1 MSRIG
6 KQLVKVPSGVKVE
19 IEKGMLKAEGP
30 KGKIEQPLHPDIKV
44 AHDASEGVIK
54 VERPTDS
61 KRHKSLHGLT
71 QRLVANAVMGVSE
84 GFSRTLQ
91 IVGMGYNAKAQGEQI
106 TLNLGFS
113 NPVVMKVP
121 EGLTVE
127 TPAPTQI
134 IVRGCDKQ
142 RVGQFAAEMRRK
154 RPPEPYKGKG
164 VRYEDE
170 HVRRKAGKAFV
181 SGQM

>member
-6 KQLVKVPSGVKVE
+6 KQPVEVPSGVKVE
-19 IEKGMLKAEGP
+19 IGVGVLKVEGP
-30 KGKIEQPLHPDIKV
+30 KGKIEQPFHLDIKV
-44 AHDASEGVIK
+44 AHDASESVIT

-71 QRLVANAVMGVSE
+71 QRLLLNAVTGVSE
-84 GFSRTLQ
+84 GFSKTLQ
-91 IVGMGYNAKAQGEQI
+91 IVGMGYNAKADGEQI

-113 NPVVMKVP
+113 NPVVMKIP

-127 TPAPTQI
+127 TPAPTQV

-142 RVGQFAAEMRRK
+142 KVGQFAAEMRRK

-164 VRYEDE
+164 VRYQDE
-170 HVRRKAGKAFV
+170 LVRRKAGKAV
-181 SGQM
+181 VGST